1 MNSTTV
7 PRNVDRELPLAAPML
22 PLESSVDQINI
33 LLFLLIVLSSMV
45 AQRLMLFMQSVP
57 EAIGRNT
64 VSWEVIFCLWFNWHL

>member
-7 PRNVDRELPLAAPML
+7 PSDVDRELPLAAPML

-33 LLFLLIVLSSMV
+33 LLFLLIVPSSMV

-64 VSWEVIFCLWFNWHL
+64 VSWEVIFCLRFN